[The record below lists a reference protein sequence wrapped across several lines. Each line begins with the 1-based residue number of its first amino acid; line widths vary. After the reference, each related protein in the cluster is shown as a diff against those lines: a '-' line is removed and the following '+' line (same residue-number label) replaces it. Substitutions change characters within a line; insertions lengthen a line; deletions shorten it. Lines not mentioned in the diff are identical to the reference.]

1 MDREIVRA
9 WVEGWVVSRGASPP
23 VEEEWG
29 FYYDI
34 GPFHK
39 AARYVLAE
47 PDEARVRELTGSI
60 AGSGVW
66 LAVFEEPEVVR
77 EWIAPGWTIGDPG
90 YLMTTTFAAADT
102 TAVPE
107 GYEVRLWERGGVVRV
122 VVRAPDGGPAAR
134 GQIGL
139 PGGGRTAVVDQ
150 IETVEAHQ
158 RRGLG
163 RLVMGVLGNAAL
175 EAGVQDAVLAAT
187 DDGRALYTALG
198 WRVVSPQ
205 TDLFRTAEDAAAD
218 GVTAAE
224 AASSVAER
232 AVGAARVA

>member
-23 VEEEWG
+23 AEEEWG

-39 AARYVLAE
+39 AARYVLVE
-47 PDEARVRELTGSI
+47 PDEARVRELTRTIG
-60 AGSGVW
+60 GTGVW
-66 LAVFEEPEVVR
+66 LAVFEEPERVR

-90 YLMTTTFAAADT
+90 YLMTTTFRRADT
-102 TAVPE
+102 SGLPE
-107 GYEVRLWERGGVVRV
+107 GYELRVWERAGVTRV

-134 GQIGL
+134 GQLAL
-139 PGGGRTAVVDQ
+139 PDGARTAVVDQ
-150 IETVEAHQ
+150 IETVEAHR

-163 RLVMGVLGNAAL
+163 RLVMGVLGTAAL
-175 EAGVQDAVLAAT
+175 DAGVRDAVLAAT

-198 WRVVSPQ
+198 WRVAAPQ
-205 TDLFRTAEDAAAD
+205 TDLFRE
-218 GVTAAE
+218 TAAGSATE
-224 AASSVAER
+224 SATESVAER